1 MLLAMHRDGMCL
13 LSMFDSLICS
23 VHAHLQG
30 DSLPLPG
37 MRLGQSEEGDPGVG
51 KPFPSTQ
58 SLLSPAGSWD
68 SKQAWVTRILI
79 LTLGRL
85 SSWWQCGLN

>member
-1 MLLAMHRDGMCL
+1 MLLAMHRDGMGL

-23 VHAHLQG
+23 VHAHLPG
-30 DSLPLPG
+30 DPLPLPG